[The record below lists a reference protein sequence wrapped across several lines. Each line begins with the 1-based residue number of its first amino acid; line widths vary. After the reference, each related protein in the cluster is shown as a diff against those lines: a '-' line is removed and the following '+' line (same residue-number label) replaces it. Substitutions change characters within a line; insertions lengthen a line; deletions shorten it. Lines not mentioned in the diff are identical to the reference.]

1 MRAPHAGSPRWNVQ
15 APSRSWLRAN
25 ALPRRRQDPRTVVPM
40 VDQPLHIL
48 PRRCRQLAP
57 LGQYCLEDR
66 RTRRVLR
73 IRCAQF
79 TATSIIASRR
89 RAPASRLPST
99 TTLPRQKSTQCCFH
113 CPSTRYN
120 LESPTFLPK
129 IRSADPIP
137 CPSTPAR
144 HAARIHCRR
153 DRSANRSLAP
163 PESVSN
169 GRWVNLP
176 AFPTGFPHTST
187 ICCRRDRSTNHSL
200 LQSGLPS
207 SVPRADLS
215 REQLAR
221 HRSTT
226 RCPDDHATS
235 RILVLSTPGPSVRQ
249 ANPLRAQ
256 VIRARHTP
264 TIHFSSRMFNQSH
277 PRAINATTV
286 IPAEDHLLASNSCQ
300 TPTIRCRRGRSTSH
314 SLSPSTPPSTAQQ
327 ANPPFVQAMLARH
340 TSTIRYLHACSTNR
354 TLAPSMPRQSFQRE
368 DHLLASNS
376 CQTNA
381 HDSLSSRP
389 FNQSQPLAINAAV
402 DCPAGNPPF
411 VQAMLARHTSTI
423 RYLHDRSASHS
434 LSPSVRRP
442 PVPRANPSACE
453 QCPPDER
460 PRFVVFVGVLVQP
473 RDAAAEQIGQRHRLR
488 RRSNASCQ
496 TCAQGDSVCGNAQT
510 RRFDN
515 DCSGKHFASLRSR
528 QT

>member
-1 MRAPHAGSPRWNVQ
+1 MPCRADVKIRAPWCP
-15 APSRSWLRAN
+15 L
-25 ALPRRRQDPRTVVPM
+25 

-73 IRCAQF
+73 IPLRPIHGNF
-79 TATSIIASRR
+79 HHRVPTDVRR
-89 RAPASRLPST
+89 PVGF
-99 TTLPRQKSTQCCFH
+99 PRQQP
-113 CPSTRYN
+113 CPDKVHAVLLSLPFNQIQPRVTN
-120 LESPTFLPK
+120 VLPK

-176 AFPTGFPHTST
+176 AFPAGFPTHTST
-187 ICCRRDRSTNHSL
+187 ICCRRDRSTNQPIAIRSAVVRPQADPSL
-200 LQSGLPS
+200 A
-207 SVPRADLS
+207 RAT
-215 REQLAR
+215 LAR

-264 TIHFSSRMFNQSH
+264 TIHF
-277 PRAINATTV
+277 P
-286 IPAEDHLLASNSCQ
+286 
-300 TPTIRCRRGRSTSH
+300 
-314 SLSPSTPPSTAQQ
+314 
-327 ANPPFVQAMLARH
+327 
-340 TSTIRYLHACSTNR
+340 HACSTNR

-368 DHLLASNS
+368 DHLLLPATPARQTPTIRCRRGRSTSHTSRHQRRRRLPSRQIRLS
-376 CQTNA
+376 CKQCSPDIRPRFVIFTRVQPIAPSRHQCRQSFQREDHLLLPATPARQTPTIRCRRGRSTSR
-381 HDSLSSRP
+381 SLSPSTP
-389 FNQSQPLAINAAV
+389 PSTAQQA
-402 DCPAGNPPF
+402 NPPF

-442 PVPRANPSACE
+442 PVRGQIPPRASNARQTNVHDSLSLSACSSSHVM
-453 QCPPDER
+453 
-460 PRFVVFVGVLVQP
+460 PRRSKSASVTDSGV
-473 RDAAAEQIGQRHRLR
+473 
-488 RRSNASCQ
+488 RSNASCQ
-496 TCAQGDSVCGNAQT
+496 TCAQ
-510 RRFDN
+510 
-515 DCSGKHFASLRSR
+515 
-528 QT
+528 